1 MDYEKIRAYRNSH
14 NPFAQRLGIYLA
26 ELRPGYAKTTKTVG
40 PEDLNP
46 LDVPHGGVYFSM
58 ADHACGSAMACT
70 GYMAVTV
77 DANYH
82 FLRSAKVGDVLTAE
96 AREIKMGKTL
106 CTMEARVTTQEGV
119 LLGTGTFTFYRLDKP
134 IPEEF
139 I

>member
-1 MDYEKIRAYRNSH
+1 MDYEKIRAYRNTHS
-14 NPFAQRLGIYLA
+14 PYALRLGLWLE
-26 ELRPGYAKTTKTVG
+26 ELRAGYSKVTKTVG
-40 PEDLNP
+40 PDDLNP
-46 LDVPHGGVYFSM
+46 LGAPHGGVYFSM

-82 FLRSAKVGDVLTAE
+82 FLRSAKVGDVLAAE
-96 AREIKMGKTL
+96 AREIKAGRTL
-106 CTMEARVTTQEGV
+106 YTMEARVMTQEGV